1 MGSSSLASMM
11 GWCRVLAL
19 LTFIT
24 FVAAN
29 QNTEERDLDSLADNS
44 LKVDLNHFLR
54 KRNAEKKNQKEVD
67 RRKRRKKLTRKQKNK
82 EKKDKRKN
90 KTKNL
95 KSKKRGRGR
104 KNQKKKRKL
113 RKLRKR
119 KNKSRNK
126 SARQNSC
133 SSTQANYTCMA
144 AALKGLLFEQ

>member
-67 RRKRRKKLTRKQKNK
+67 RRKRRKKLTRKQKKK

-95 KSKKRGRGR
+95 KSKRRGRGR
-104 KNQKKKRKL
+104 KKAKRSKKKKP
-113 RKLRKR
+113 K
-119 KNKSRNK
+119 
-126 SARQNSC
+126 Q
-133 SSTQANYTCMA
+133 
-144 AALKGLLFEQ
+144 EQR

>member
-82 EKKDKRKN
+82 EKKDKRKK
-90 KTKNL
+90 KTKQ
-95 KSKKRGRGR
+95 SKR

-126 SARQNSC
+126 SA
-133 SSTQANYTCMA
+133 
-144 AALKGLLFEQ
+144 